1 VFQKQSV
8 FLVGGIVSNRATIA
22 NFKGTL
28 SREIVEPPGPNNFA
42 RQPFPSSS
50 ARNWLSLAVLYNRL
64 VGAS

>member
-22 NFKGTL
+22 NFKATL
-28 SREIVEPPGPNNFA
+28 SREIVDPPGPDNFA
-42 RQPFPSSS
+42 RQPFSSS
-50 ARNWLSLAVLYNRL
+50 SPRNWLYLAVPYNRL